1 MFGIIDYGTV
11 VLTCVL
17 LNLIPGA
24 DTMYI
29 LSRSMSQGRSAGLYS
44 ALGITAGTIIHT
56 LLAALGLSLLL
67 VKSIVA
73 FTIVKWLGAAY
84 LIYLGVKMF
93 RDKSQFGNIEHIS
106 GGSNKRTL
114 FVQGMLTNV
123 MNPKVA
129 LFFLSFIPQF
139 INPSESTA
147 ATFVLLGFTFT
158 MTGFIWS
165 VVIASIAGVLSGKL
179 QKNQSISHYLN
190 KIMGSILVLL
200 GIKLFASK

>member
-1 MFGIIDYGTV
+1 
-11 VLTCVL
+11 
-17 LNLIPGA
+17 
-24 DTMYI
+24 
-29 LSRSMSQGRSAGLYS
+29 
-44 ALGITAGTIIHT
+44 
-56 LLAALGLSLLL
+56 
-67 VKSIVA
+67 
-73 FTIVKWLGAAY
+73 
-84 LIYLGVKMF
+84 
-93 RDKSQFGNIEHIS
+93 
-106 GGSNKRTL
+106 
-114 FVQGMLTNV
+114 MLTNV

-139 INPSESTA
+139 INPSDSTA
-147 ATFVLLGFTFT
+147 LTFVLLGFTFT